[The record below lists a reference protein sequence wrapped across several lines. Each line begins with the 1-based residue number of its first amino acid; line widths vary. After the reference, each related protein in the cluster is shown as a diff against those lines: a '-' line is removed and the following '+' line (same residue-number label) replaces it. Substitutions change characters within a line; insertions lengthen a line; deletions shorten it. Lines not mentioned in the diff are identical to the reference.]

1 MVGLK
6 DGSRV
11 IEARLLPRV
20 WTVLLDGPGPYTILA
35 GGLPLP
41 GATLTEAG
49 EGTWRLSVELPEP
62 QAPLALTLVAE
73 GAESPLATQVIG
85 AAPASGIATGT
96 ATGIASGIDGP
107 DLPAEI
113 AALRAE
119 LAVMRA
125 ALRALA
131 RSSSGRTPE
140 VGAPEG
146 RTPDP

>member
-1 MVGLK
+1 MVGLT

-73 GAESPLATQVIG
+73 GTESPLATQVIG
-85 AAPASGIATGT
+85 TAP
-96 ATGIASGIDGP
+96 ATGIAAGTATGIDGP

-131 RSSSGRTPE
+131 RGSSGRTPE
-140 VGAPEG
+140 MGAPEG

>member
-1 MVGLK
+1 MVGTK

-20 WTVLLDGPGPYTILA
+20 WTVLLDGPGPYTVLA

-49 EGTWRLSVELPEP
+49 EGTWHLSVELPEP
-62 QAPLALTLVAE
+62 QAPLALTLLAE

-85 AAPASGIATGT
+85 TEPAGGVTGAPDVA
-96 ATGIASGIDGP
+96 
-107 DLPAEI
+107 AEI

-131 RSSSGRTPE
+131 RGSAGRSPE

-146 RTPDP
+146 HTPDS

>member
-1 MVGLK
+1 MVGAK

-20 WTVLLDGPGPYTILA
+20 WTLLLDGPGPYTVLA

-62 QAPLALTLVAE
+62 QAPLALTLLAD

-85 AAPASGIATGT
+85 TAPSS
-96 ATGIASGIDGP
+96 GIASGIEGP

-131 RSSSGRTPE
+131 RSSAGRAPD
-140 VGAPEG
+140 VGAPDG
-146 RTPDP
+146 RTREP